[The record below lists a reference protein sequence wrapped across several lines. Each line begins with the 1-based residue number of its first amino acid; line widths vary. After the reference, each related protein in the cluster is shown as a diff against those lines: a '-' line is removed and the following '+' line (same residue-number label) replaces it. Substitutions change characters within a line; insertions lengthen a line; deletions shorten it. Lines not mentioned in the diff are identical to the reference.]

1 MMVHSCNPS
10 TQRVE
15 TGRSGVQG
23 QTQLHSNLSSQTNIN
38 RGIKIVHKNIFNTR
52 EQSKEGWRH
61 KRHETEKKKHK
72 NKLTQIKVYGYNI
85 KYEQYQNSNQMTG

>member
-61 KRHETEKKKHK
+61 KRHETEKSTK
-72 NKLTQIKVYGYNI
+72 KLTQIKVYGYNI

>member
-1 MMVHSCNPS
+1 MMMHSCNPS

-23 QTQLHSNLSSQTNIN
+23 QAQLHSHLSSQTSIN

-52 EQSKEGWRH
+52 EQSKEGWRN
-61 KRHETEKKKHK
+61 KRHETEKSTK
-72 NKLTQIKVYGYNI
+72 NKLTQIKVYGYSI
-85 KYEQYQNSNQMTG
+85 KYEQYQNSDQMTG